1 MDQPKWLSSVT
12 YKVPKIKLDREV
24 TNAGLTYYQPH
35 THKDGNCLFHA
46 MSDHLTRVGLVQE
59 LEASPDSDVLGNLQ
73 PTQDDTLTP
82 KYNFDMISE
91 ALTELESFH
100 PGLFKNL
107 PLSKE
112 LTGHNFISIDNEL
125 TDDELI
131 ETMQQYEE

>member
-1 MDQPKWLSSVT
+1 MDHPKWLSSVT

-24 TNAGLTYYQPH
+24 TNAGLTYHQPH

-46 MSDHLTRVGLVQE
+46 MSDHLTRVELVQE
-59 LEASPDSDVLGNLQ
+59 LEESPDSDALGNLQ
-73 PTQDDTLTP
+73 PTQDDTLTL

-112 LTGHNFISIDNEL
+112 LTGHNFTSIDNEL